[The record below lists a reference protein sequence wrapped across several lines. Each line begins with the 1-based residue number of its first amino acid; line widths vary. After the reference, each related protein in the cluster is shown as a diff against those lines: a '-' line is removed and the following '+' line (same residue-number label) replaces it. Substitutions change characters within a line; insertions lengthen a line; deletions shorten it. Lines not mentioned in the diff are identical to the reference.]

1 MQIVGNNAV
10 TYSFIV
16 TTDGP
21 NTSPCAGVTQQI
33 DIEVVPAS
41 TLVYAGAD
49 PSVPNQT
56 VCSGTPLTDIE
67 FRIGGGA
74 RDVNVSGTLFTA
86 GGFTR
91 AGNVVVNDPSN
102 PQNSEIYGVA
112 PVVASTTTFTYE
124 ITTINQ
130 CNPGTNEIS
139 YAGVIT
145 VLPEES
151 LTVRPANGAVTQQVC
166 YGEDLTPIV
175 IDVVGDNTFASAVV
189 PANIP
194 NGVNFNFVE
203 DADNMGGVLTISGS
217 PSDAIVGNN
226 AVTYSFIVT
235 TDGPNTSP
243 CAGVTQQI
251 DIEVVPAS
259 TLVYAG
265 ADPSVPNQTVCSG
278 TPLTDIEFRIGGGA
292 RDVNVSGTLF
302 TAGGFTRAGNVVVN
316 DPSNPQNSEIYGVAP
331 VVASTT
337 TFTYEITT
345 INQCNPGTNEISY
358 AGVITVLPSETIVHR
373 GASGATTQ
381 DVCINQN
388 ITPIIYDVTGQDTH
402 AKFVDASLVPSGI
415 SLDFAPDQVTGNGGV
430 ATILGSPDA
439 TNAAGDYT
447 FEITTAVSGGVSNT
461 SICADQTQSIT
472 ISVKPL
478 PTMVFSGADPAAM
491 NQSVC
496 QETAITPIEF
506 TLGGGANDVTF
517 SSSPAGL
524 GFTRAANVSVD
535 GNNVRIFGTAPV
547 VQQRLHIHIV

>member
-1 MQIVGNNAV
+1 MFLRAITDACRPAEDVRVLIQVFGASTLTLDAGSNDNQTVCNNTALPPISYTVGNSLDANVVGLPDGLVGNFVAPNNFIISGNVNVPGLTETTSYTYTITTANNPGGPLVGPCGTSSITGVITVRPEESLTLRPANGAVTQQVCYGEDLTPIVIDVVGDNTFASAVVPANIPNGVNFNFVEDADNMGGVLTISGSPSDAIVGNNAV
-10 TYSFIV
+10 TYSFVV

-226 AVTYSFIVT
+226 AVTYSFVVT

-243 CAGVTQQI
+243 CAGYTQQI

-259 TLVYAG
+259 TL
-265 ADPSVPNQTVCSG
+265 SVRRCRS
-278 TPLTDIEFRIGGGA
+278 
-292 RDVNVSGTLF
+292 
-302 TAGGFTRAGNVVVN
+302 
-316 DPSNPQNSEIYGVAP
+316 
-331 VVASTT
+331 
-337 TFTYEITT
+337 
-345 INQCNPGTNEISY
+345 
-358 AGVITVLPSETIVHR
+358 
-373 GASGATTQ
+373 
-381 DVCINQN
+381 
-388 ITPIIYDVTGQDTH
+388 
-402 AKFVDASLVPSGI
+402 
-415 SLDFAPDQVTGNGGV
+415 
-430 ATILGSPDA
+430 
-439 TNAAGDYT
+439 
-447 FEITTAVSGGVSNT
+447 
-461 SICADQTQSIT
+461 
-472 ISVKPL
+472 
-478 PTMVFSGADPAAM
+478 
-491 NQSVC
+491 
-496 QETAITPIEF
+496 
-506 TLGGGANDVTF
+506 F
-517 SSSPAGL
+517 SS
-524 GFTRAANVSVD
+524 
-535 GNNVRIFGTAPV
+535 
-547 VQQRLHIHIV
+547 